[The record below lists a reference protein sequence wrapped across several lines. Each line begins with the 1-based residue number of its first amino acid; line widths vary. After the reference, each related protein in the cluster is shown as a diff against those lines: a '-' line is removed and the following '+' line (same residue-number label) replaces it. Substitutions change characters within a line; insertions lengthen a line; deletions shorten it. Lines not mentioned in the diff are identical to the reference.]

1 MTRKEVLHEA
11 AWCLQIMLAQGLTWT
26 EIECLTGIPHLTL
39 KNIRAEK
46 KNLSVDVISRMLA
59 ASGKTL
65 MVVDKEDK
73 HG

>member
-1 MTRKEVLHEA
+1 MTRQEILHEA
-11 AWCLQIMLAQGLTWT
+11 ALCLQMMLVKGFTWT
-26 EIECLTGIPHLTL
+26 EIECMTGITYLTL
-39 KNIRAEK
+39 KNIMAEK
-46 KNLSVDVISRMLA
+46 KNLSVDVISRILE

>member
-1 MTRKEVLHEA
+1 MNRKEVLHEA
-11 AWCLQIMLAQGLTWT
+11 AWCLQMMLAKGFTWT
-26 EIECLTGIPHLTL
+26 EIECMTQIPYLTL

-46 KNLSVDVISRMLA
+46 KNLSVDVISRMLE

-73 HG
+73 NG

>member
-11 AWCLQIMLAQGLTWT
+11 AWCLQMMLAQGFTWT
-26 EIECLTGIPHLTL
+26 EIECMTQIPYLTL

-46 KNLSVDVISRMLA
+46 KNLSVDVISRMLE

-65 MVVDKEDK
+65 MVVDEEDK
-73 HG
+73 NG

>member
-1 MTRKEVLHEA
+1 MTRQEILHEA
-11 AWCLQIMLAQGLTWT
+11 AWCLQMMLVQGLTWT
-26 EIECLTGIPHLTL
+26 EIECLTEMPYLTL
-39 KNIRAEK
+39 KNIMAEK
-46 KNLSVDVISRMLA
+46 KNLSVDVISRMLD